1 MTSGVREV
9 PPMPDGTSGSKQRPR
24 RFKDRREAGRLL
36 AGRLASFARPGE
48 VVVLGLPRGGIP
60 VAYEVALGLGAP
72 LDAFTVRKLG
82 VPDYPELAMGAV
94 ASGGAQVWNR
104 DVIEALGISREVLE
118 RVATS
123 ELRELERRERFYR
136 ENRSTPEVA
145 GKTVILVDDGLA
157 TGASML
163 AGIRALREKQPAR
176 IVVAVPVASAESCAM
191 LRERADDVVSYAI
204 PAVFGGVGEWYED
217 FSQVSD
223 EVVRSLL
230 DRAALRRFA

>member
-1 MTSGVREV
+1 M
-9 PPMPDGTSGSKQRPR
+9 
-24 RFKDRREAGRLL
+24 
-36 AGRLASFARPGE
+36 
-48 VVVLGLPRGGIP
+48 PRGGIP

-104 DVIEALGISREVLE
+104 DVIEALGISREVLA
-118 RVATS
+118 RVAKA
-123 ELRELERRERFYR
+123 
-136 ENRSTPEVA
+136 NAANSTVASGSIARTAPSPEVA

-176 IVVAVPVASAESCAM
+176 HRRCRAGRLGRK
-191 LRERADDVVSYAI
+191 LRDAARTRR
-204 PAVFGGVGEWYED
+204 
-217 FSQVSD
+217 
-223 EVVRSLL
+223 RSS
-230 DRAALRRFA
+230 